1 MQWLKPRG
9 RRSAAATGVVVT
21 AITLAGA
28 AGIAAGA
35 SGASAAQSVN
45 ADLSYRCEFP
55 ASARPVGSFPASV
68 TVAASFPATAPAGQ
82 PVEPIGLHLTAHL
95 PAAAT
100 AYLTSLGA
108 ASLTGSGTLTSAQAS
123 STTKTTST
131 KASASDPM
139 LAPWPL
145 RINPAPLAGREP
157 LHLTATALTDPGA
170 APVTPGQPPK
180 PGPATITAGSLA
192 FNLSLTGT
200 DGKPAASA
208 MVQLS
213 CTPASKTGTTLASV
227 QMHQAKKAHGNARP
241 AKRKIKFPHG
251 CGKIKVVGDGAAT
264 CAYLTGYAD
273 VAKLIG
279 AALLQPTGAKPGLV
293 NVDFAEHHKLAKGK
307 LIERSTGKL
316 FYKGEPVLPPITAT
330 LLAFRFVPVTATL
343 LIREL
348 SPIIII
354 SASGIT
360 APPFPISVVATAKVS
375 IQITKVKVNGV
386 PLNVGPHCRT
396 AKPVSLKLFAKG
408 DNTLPPRGYTVP
420 TGGALQGRVTIPRF
434 IGCGVGENL
443 DPLFTGSISGY
454 GNFVKQ
460 TQGKLCG
467 PAQPANW
474 VCPPPVPKP
483 LR

>member
-1 MQWLKPRG
+1 
-9 RRSAAATGVVVT
+9 VVT

-28 AGIAAGA
+28 AGIAADA
-35 SGASAAQSVN
+35 PGASAAQSVN
-45 ADLSYRCEFP
+45 ADLSYRCQFP
-55 ASARPVGSFPASV
+55 GGPRPGSSFPAGV
-68 TVAASFPATAPAGQ
+68 TVVASFPATAPAGH
-82 PVEPIGLHLTAHL
+82 PVEPIGLHLTARL

-100 AYLTSLGA
+100 DYLDGLGA
-108 ASLTGSGTLTSAQAS
+108 ESLAGSGTLTSAQAS
-123 STTKTTST
+123 SGS
-131 KASASDPM
+131 PM

-145 RINPAPLAGREP
+145 RINPVHLASGEP
-157 LHLTATALTDPGA
+157 LELAAITLADEHSAAPATA
-170 APVTPGQPPK
+170 GQPPR

-192 FNLSLTGT
+192 FSLSLAGS
-200 DGKPAASA
+200 GARPAVPA

-213 CTPASKTGTTLASV
+213 CAPASNTGTTLASV
-227 QMHQAKKAHGNARP
+227 KLRPARKAPGKAKP
-241 AKRKIKFPHG
+241 AKRKIKFPAG
-251 CGKIKVVGDGAAT
+251 CGKIKVVAAGAPT

-279 AALLQPTGAKPGLV
+279 AALLQPAKPAKPGLV
-293 NVDFAEHHKLAKGK
+293 NVDFAEHHKITKK
-307 LIERSTGKL
+307 TLIARSTGEL
-316 FYKGEPVLPPITAT
+316 YYKGKPELPPITAT

-348 SPIIII
+348 SPIKIV
-354 SASGIT
+354 SVSGII

-375 IQITKVKVNGV
+375 IGITRVKVNGV
-386 PLNVGPHCRT
+386 PLNVGPHCGT
-396 AKPVSLKLFAKG
+396 ATPVTLKLFAHG

-420 TGGALQGRVTIPRF
+420 NGGPLQGRVTIPRF
-434 IGCGVGENL
+434 SGCGVGENL
-443 DPLFTGSISGY
+443 DPLFTGSISGK

-467 PAQPANW
+467 PAQPAAW